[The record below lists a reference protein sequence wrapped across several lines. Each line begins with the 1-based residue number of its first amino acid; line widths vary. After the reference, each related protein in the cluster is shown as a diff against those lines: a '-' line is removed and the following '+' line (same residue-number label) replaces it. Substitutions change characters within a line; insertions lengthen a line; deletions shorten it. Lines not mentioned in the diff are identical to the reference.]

1 MTSTIR
7 TLFLGLAAA
16 VVSTTALAAGPSYQI
31 EVEGLACP
39 FCAYGIEKQL
49 GKIEGVQTIET
60 DIEAGRVIV
69 TMDDGHTLDESRA
82 EQAVDRAGF
91 TLGSFEP
98 LDASP
103 TTNGQ

>member
-1 MTSTIR
+1 MTSKIH
-7 TLFLGLAAA
+7 GLILALIAA
-16 VVSTTALAAGPSYQI
+16 VVSTAALAAGPSYQI
-31 EVEGLACP
+31 NVDGLACP

-49 GKIEGVQTIET
+49 GKIEGVRTIET

-91 TLGSFEP
+91 TLGGFEP
-98 LDASP
+98 LDAPP
-103 TTNGQ
+103 TTNDQ

>member
-1 MTSTIR
+1 MTSRIHA
-7 TLFLGLAAA
+7 LLLALVAA
-16 VVSTTALAAGPSYQI
+16 VISTAAMAAGPSYQI
-31 EVEGLACP
+31 EVDGLACP

-60 DIEAGRVIV
+60 DIQAGRVIV

-98 LDASP
+98 LDGPA
-103 TTNGQ
+103 TTSDQ